1 MKEKKMFIRQYMIQ
15 SLAMSM
21 LAVLWMLIIDTYFFR
36 TERILKVV
44 LSIMCFAFLFCFI
57 ESVIHRLLENHFW
70 LCIGIELL
78 MLASLFFVFGGQ
90 FQWFKEGQEWWI
102 VIYAMPVYVIGYLL
116 RLVGIH
122 KDAEDINKYLE
133 ARKKRIKNK

>member
-1 MKEKKMFIRQYMIQ
+1 MKEKMKFIRQYMIQ

-21 LAVLWMLIIDTYFFR
+21 LAVLWMLIIDTYCFG

-44 LSIMCFAFLFCFI
+44 LSIVCFAFLLCFL
-57 ESVIHRLLENHFW
+57 ESVVQRLLENHFV
-70 LCIGIELL
+70 LCVGIELV
-78 MLASLFFVFGGQ
+78 MLASLFFIFGRG

-102 VIYAMPVYVIGYLL
+102 FVYVIPVYVIGYLL

-133 ARKKRIKNK
+133 VRKKRIKIK

>member
-1 MKEKKMFIRQYMIQ
+1 MKEKMKFIRQYIIQ

-21 LAVLWMLIIDTYFFR
+21 LAVLWMLIIDTYYFG
-36 TERILKVV
+36 TERILKVIG
-44 LSIMCFAFLFCFI
+44 SIIFFAFLLCFL
-57 ESVIHRLLENHFW
+57 EGVIQRLLEKYFV
-70 LCIGIELL
+70 LYVGIEFFI
-78 MLASLFFVFGGQ
+78 LAGLFFVFGRQ

-102 VIYAMPVYVIGYLL
+102 FVYVIPVYVIGYLL

-133 ARKKRIKNK
+133 VRKRRIKIK